1 MMLEVAIERK
11 LMPGQA
17 GVVIEGLEFSLGK
30 GEIVAL
36 VGPSGC
42 GKTTLLRMIGGLD
55 RDYQGTIRWRDG
67 VIPRVG
73 TVFQEPR
80 LLPWRTVRQNIAL
93 ASPADEGAARDLL
106 GALGLAGYEAAYP
119 PSLSLGM
126 ARRAAI
132 ARAFAIRPEIVLL
145 DEPFVSLDP
154 AMAEQGR
161 QVLAN
166 AWRRHRCSG
175 ILVTHDLAEA
185 ASLADRVLLLS
196 AGPARV
202 EREWVIPGPS
212 RRRGIDEG
220 ARVAAFLAT

>member
-1 MMLEVAIERK
+1 MLEVAVDRK
-11 LMPGQA
+11 RAAGRA
-17 GVVIEGLEFSLGK
+17 GVVIEGLRFSLGEN
-30 GEIVAL
+30 EIVAL

-55 RDYQGTIRWRDG
+55 RAFQGVIRWRDG
-67 VIPRVG
+67 TMPLVG

-80 LLPWRTVRQNIAL
+80 LLPWRTVWQNVAL

-106 GALGLAGYEAAYP
+106 GALGLAGYEEAYP

-126 ARRAAI
+126 ARRVAI
-132 ARAFAIRPEIVLL
+132 ARAFAIRPEAVLL

-161 QVLAN
+161 RVLTE
-166 AWRRHRCSG
+166 AWRRHRCSA

-212 RRRGIDEG
+212 RRRGIGEG
-220 ARVAAFLAT
+220 ARVAAGFAT